1 MCGGAIISDLIAPSR
16 SGRLTADFLWRTDVK
31 KKPSS
36 HYSKLSRSEV
46 IDLGDDFEADFQGF
60 NDYSDGENDGVKPLA
75 FSASKSG
82 FSDGP
87 RSAKSVDLN
96 KQADKAGKRKRKNQ
110 YRGIRQRPWGKWA
123 AEIRDPRKGV
133 RVWLGTF
140 NTAEEAARAYDA
152 EARKIRGKKAKVN
165 FPDEAP
171 SNAPRHIIKANTHK
185 VLAKES
191 PISDQP
197 SLNNNFNFI
206 NNLDDDYYMN
216 FVEEKPQTKPYALT
230 DAYPASGDGG
240 LSSFTPS
247 EGTTTQCCETR
258 TGPAGRTGWTGN
270 RAWLRSGQPFRTGLN
285 QGSNSLGCSDFGWGE
300 YNAKTPEI
308 SSLLS
313 ATIEGDEAQFV
324 EDANPSKKLKSSPVD
339 VAPIE
344 ENNVKNLSEELSAFE
359 SQMKFLQIPYLEG
372 NWDASVDT
380 FLGGDATQDGG
391 NPVDLWTFDDLPS
404 MVEGVF

>member
-36 HYSKLSRSEV
+36 HYSKPSRSEV

-60 NDYSDGENDGVKPLA
+60 NDYSDDENDGVKPLA

-240 LSSFTPS
+240 LNSFTPS
-247 EGTTTQCCETR
+247 EGTTTLYF
-258 TGPAGRTGWTGN
+258 N
-270 RAWLRSGQPFRTGLN
+270 SD